1 MKEYEVRKLIMR
13 SKDLN
18 ASDKLVLLAMILKV
32 DWETFQGRVSAR
44 EISKLISTGER
55 SVKRT
60 LSKLINLG
68 IISRESKRISYNQNE
83 PALTTLHIDK
93 IDTSGEIDTSGKDD
107 TSVNNTTTPSVVL
120 TTTPSGNNTTTPSGK
135 LTTHTI
141 VTINNNNN
149 QSSNSLVTS
158 KWKSLDGEDNGF
170 TEEPE
175 EEEREIKKVYK
186 FYLNSSIKDPEEREK
201 VERHVLRNSHRL
213 SHMDKERLLHPQL
226 TKPLV

>member
-120 TTTPSGNNTTTPSGK
+120 TTTPSGK

-201 VERHVLRNSHRL
+201 VERHVLRNSHRM
-213 SHMDKERLLHPQL
+213 SHMDKERLLHPEL

>member
-83 PALTTLHIDK
+83 PALTTLHVDK

-158 KWKSLDGEDNGF
+158 KWKS
-170 TEEPE
+170 
-175 EEEREIKKVYK
+175 
-186 FYLNSSIKDPEEREK
+186 
-201 VERHVLRNSHRL
+201 
-213 SHMDKERLLHPQL
+213 
-226 TKPLV
+226 

>member
-93 IDTSGEIDTSGKDD
+93 IDTSGEIATSGKND

-120 TTTPSGNNTTTPSGK
+120 TTTPSGKNTTTPSGK

-186 FYLNSSIKDPEEREK
+186 FYLNSSIKDPEERER
-201 VERHVLRNSHRL
+201 VERHVLRNSNRL

>member
-13 SKDLN
+13 AENLN

-32 DWETFQGRVSAR
+32 DWESFQGRVSAR

-60 LSKLINLG
+60 LSKLMNLG
-68 IISRESKRISYNQNE
+68 IISRESKRVGHNQNE
-83 PALTTLHIDK
+83 PALTTLHTDK
-93 IDTSGEIDTSGKDD
+93 IDTSGKNDTSGKKD
-107 TSVNNTTTPSVVL
+107 TSVKLTTTPSVKNTTTPSVVL
-120 TTTPSGNNTTTPSGK
+120 TTPPSGK

-141 VTINNNNN
+141 SNNSNNNN
-149 QSSNSLVTS
+149 QSINSLVTT
-158 KWKSLDGEDNGF
+158 KWGSFGGGDDF

-186 FYLNSSIKDPEEREK
+186 FYLNSSIKDPEERK
-201 VERHVLRNSHRL
+201 RVERFVMKNSHRL
-213 SHMDKERLLHPQL
+213 SHMEKQRYLHPDL